1 MVYQYCYVMAFIYIF
16 AHTGILRRKRRG
28 IQPKEIDAALWDE
41 QIELD
46 AKSGKLDHL
55 AEKAIQDFDSGK
67 CKELRT
73 ISDRYLSPIE
83 R

>member
-1 MVYQYCYVMAFIYIF
+1 MVYQYCYVMAFMYIF

-28 IQPKEIDAALWDE
+28 IQPKESDAALWDE
-41 QIELD
+41 QIE
-46 AKSGKLDHL
+46 LDHL
-55 AEKAIQDFDSGK
+55 AEKAIQDFDSEK